1 MKVMT
6 PVPLD
11 DWNASAADAK
21 QAEDLGFH
29 GLTSHEINHDP
40 FIPLAFAAR
49 ATTKIDL
56 TTAIA
61 LAFPRSPMITATT
74 SWDLQKQSDG
84 RFSLGIGSQ
93 VKGHNVRRFSVPW
106 SAPVP
111 RLREYIHALR
121 AIWACWERGDHK
133 LQYEGQHY
141 NFSLMTPEFAPQPS
155 GLPMVP
161 VSISAVGPAMLKLA
175 GEVCDGV
182 KLHLF
187 CTRKYLEE
195 KCLPQVEK
203 GLEMNRVAR
212 QNFEIW
218 GGGFIATGKDEEAV
232 RTAMEEIRYRV
243 AFYGSTRSYRPVLSL
258 HGLDDLG
265 DELHQMS
272 VSGKWQD
279 MASRIPDEVVE
290 LFGAIGTF
298 DTIASRIEERYGGLS
313 DAVQMAFPEGTDPG
327 VIRGLVQ
334 DIDRIPT
341 RFENFNTKAAA

>member
-6 PVPLD
+6 RVPLD
-11 DWNASAADAK
+11 DWNASATVAK
-21 QAEDLGFH
+21 QAEALGFH
-29 GLTSHEINHDP
+29 GLTSHEINRDP
-40 FIPLAFAAR
+40 FIPLAFAAQT
-49 ATTKIDL
+49 TTKIDL

-61 LAFPRSPMITATT
+61 LAFPRSPMIMATT
-74 SWDLQKQSDG
+74 AWDLHSQSGG

-111 RLREYIHALR
+111 RLREYIQAMR
-121 AIWACWERGDHK
+121 AIWECWERGDNK
-133 LQYEGQHY
+133 LQYDGEHY
-141 NFSLMTPEFAPQPS
+141 KFSLMTPEFAPEPS
-155 GLPMVP
+155 GLPMIP
-161 VSISAVGPAMLKLA
+161 VSISAVGPAMLKMA

-195 KCLPQVEK
+195 ACLPKVEK
-203 GLEMNRVAR
+203 GLLKNRVAR
-212 QNFEIW
+212 ENFEIW
-218 GGGFIATGKDEEAV
+218 GGGFIATGNDEEAV
-232 RTAMEEIRYRV
+232 SQAVEDLRYRV
-243 AFYGSTRSYRPVLSL
+243 AFYGSTRSYRPVLTT

-265 DELHQMS
+265 DELHGMS
-272 VSGKWQD
+272 VSGAWKD
-279 MASRIPDEVVE
+279 MASRVPDDVVE

-298 DTIASRIEERYGGLS
+298 DTIASKIEKRYGGLS
-313 DAVQMAFPEGTDPG
+313 DAIQMEFPEGTDPG

-341 RFENFNTKAAA
+341 RFENFNTRAAA